1 MPSHSS
7 FVIHAGTAAR
17 ARIARDGLSAAD
29 VGIVPAAAG
38 GPKGL
43 ILHHLDRH
51 VFGRWLP
58 TEPRKRT
65 LIGASIGAWRM
76 AAAAHADPLAAFDRL
91 TDAYCGQRYSPRPPP
106 AEVSRVCRGMVADIL
121 LSGTAGPLV
130 HPDHGLVIL
139 TVRGKGPLANPA
151 RRGAE
156 FAGFALATLLNA
168 TRRSQLARF
177 LERVAFVSAA
187 AETGWLRRR
196 FDAFA
201 TELVELDGANLD
213 AALLASGTI
222 PFVLA
227 PVRDIPGARPGSFWD
242 GGMIDYHLHLP
253 YPDSQGLVF
262 YPHFT
267 DHMIPGWLDKMLKWR
282 RARGA
287 WLDNVVLL
295 SPSPEFVATLPN
307 AKLPDRSDF
316 KRYGT
321 DEDGR
326 ERAWRRAIAEGERI
340 AEDFARWR
348 EAPDPRM
355 VRPFPA

>member
-1 MPSHSS
+1 MPLPRS
-7 FVIHAGTAAR
+7 FVIHAGPAAR
-17 ARIARDGLSAAD
+17 ARIARDGLTAAD
-29 VGIVPAAAG
+29 VGMIPAAAG

-58 TEPRKRT
+58 TAPRRRT
-65 LIGASIGAWRM
+65 LLGASIGAWRM

-91 TDAYCGQRYSPRPPP
+91 TDAYCGQRYSPKPSPK
-106 AEVSRVCRGMVADIL
+106 EVSQVCRGMVTDIL
-121 LSGTAGPLV
+121 AGGSHGPLA
-130 HPDHGLVIL
+130 HAEHGLVIF
-139 TVRGKGPLANPA
+139 TVRGRGALANPR

-156 FAGFALATLLNA
+156 FAGFALATLMNA
-168 TRRSQLARF
+168 SRRSRLASF

-187 AETGWLRRR
+187 ADSNWLEQR
-196 FDAFA
+196 FDAFD
-201 TELVELDGANLD
+201 TEVVDLVAENLD
-213 AALLASGTI
+213 SALLASGTI

-227 PVRDIPGARPGSFWD
+227 PVRDIPHARPGSFWD

-253 YPDSQGLVF
+253 YPPEQGLVF

-267 DHMIPGWLDKMLKWR
+267 DHIIPGWLDKMLRWR

-316 KRYGT
+316 KRYGS

-340 AEDFARWR
+340 AEDFARWQA
-348 EAPDPRM
+348 APDPALIQT
-355 VRPFPA
+355 FPA